1 MFTHLFKLIW
11 NKRKQNF
18 LLMAEMLVSFLVMF
32 AVFTLIV
39 YYYRNYKKPMG
50 FAYENVWVVSY
61 NNTLKTENNDSLS
74 LYYETLRKIL
84 TSMPPIKEIS
94 FTNNHIPFSQSGMQ
108 TALIYNN
115 KKLTD
120 VNWYNVEDSY
130 TGVLNMK
137 VLEGRWFGKQDIAAK
152 NHPVVINASLKEML
166 FGNNSAVGK
175 LIGDGDDDEQSKKK
189 VIGVVEDMKYHGD
202 YSISGTGYYSRIDT
216 ASFHW
221 LDKILIRVAPT
232 ADAAF
237 EGRLYKTIAG
247 YMKNA
252 NIEIEHLTNK
262 RKNMNYF
269 YLAPM
274 ILLLIVAG
282 FLIINVALGLFGV
295 LWYNI
300 NKRRAEIGLRRSVGA
315 SRRSV
320 SGQLVAEALIL
331 ATLSLIIGS
340 FFAIQFPLLN
350 VFHLPAGVYIIAQV
364 LAIGFIYLLVLLC
377 ALYPGRQAA
386 AIYPAV
392 ALHEE

>member
-18 LLMAEMLVSFLVMF
+18 LLMSEMLVSFLVIF
-32 AVFTLIV
+32 AVCTLIV

-50 FAYENVWVVSY
+50 FEHENVWVVSY

-74 LYYETLRKIL
+74 LFYETLRRTL
-84 TSMPPIKEIS
+84 TSIPEVKEIS
-94 FTNNHIPFSQSGMQ
+94 FTNGNIPFSQNSMQ
-108 TALIYNN
+108 TGLSYN
-115 KKLTD
+115 KKLIRGIDIYT
-120 VNWYNVEDSY
+120 VEDSY
-130 TGVLNMK
+130 AAALNMK
-137 VLEGRWFGKQDIAAK
+137 ILEGRWFGKQDIAAK
-152 NHPVVINASLKEML
+152 DRHIVINASLKEKL
-166 FGNNSAVGK
+166 FGNNTAVGK
-175 LIGDGDDDEQSKKK
+175 LIGDGDDQNKKR

-202 YSISGTGYYSRIDT
+202 YSIPGTGFYNRTDT

-221 LDKILIRVAPT
+221 LNKILIQVTPN

-252 NIEIEHLTNK
+252 NIEIEHLTNS
-262 RKNMNYF
+262 RKSANYF
-269 YLAPM
+269 YLVPM
-274 ILLLIVAG
+274 IILLIVAG

-300 NKRRAEIGLRRSVGA
+300 NKRKTEIGLRRAVGA

-320 SGQLVAEALIL
+320 SAQLVTEALIL
-331 ATLSLIIGS
+331 TTLSLILGS

-350 VFHLPAGVYIIAQV
+350 VFHLPAGVYITAQV
-364 LAIGFIYLLVLLC
+364 FAIGFIYLLVLLC

>member
-1 MFTHLFKLIW
+1 
-11 NKRKQNF
+11 
-18 LLMAEMLVSFLVMF
+18 
-32 AVFTLIV
+32 
-39 YYYRNYKKPMG
+39 
-50 FAYENVWVVSY
+50 
-61 NNTLKTENNDSLS
+61 
-74 LYYETLRKIL
+74 
-84 TSMPPIKEIS
+84 MPQVKEIG
-94 FTNNHIPFSQSGMQ
+94 FTNSNIPFSQSSMQ
-108 TALIYNN
+108 TALSYNN
-115 KKLTD
+115 KRIISINT
-120 VNWYNVEDSY
+120 YNVDDSY
-130 TGVLNMK
+130 SRVLNMK
-137 VLEGRWFGKQDIAAK
+137 VLEGRWFGKQDITAK
-152 NHPVVINASLKEML
+152 NHPIVINASLKEML
-166 FGNNSAVGK
+166 FGNNGAVGK
-175 LIGDGDDDEQSKKK
+175 LIGDGNQQKI
-189 VIGVVEDMKYHGD
+189 IGVVADIKYRGD
-202 YSISGTGYYSRIDT
+202 YSISEIGLYNRVDT
-216 ASFHW
+216 ASFHS
-221 LDKILIRVAPT
+221 LDKILIQVMPN

-269 YLAPM
+269 YLVPM
-274 ILLLIVAG
+274 MVLLIVAG

-300 NKRRAEIGLRRSVGA
+300 NKRRTEIGLRRAVGA
-315 SRRSV
+315 SGSSV

-350 VFHLPAGVYIIAQV
+350 VFHLPAVVYITAQV
-364 LAIGFIYLLVLLC
+364 FAIGFIYLLVLLC